1 MNISG
6 FCLNLNQ
13 LGYQLIGK
21 KIKISKSLT
30 MNKFYTSHIEK
41 NTILSI
47 FLRLEVKGQVM
58 GTYWYTLKLHLNKNN
73 KMQKI
78 FLDFLHKEKVL
89 RIVNIFFFEIFK
101 NIFTG

>member
-6 FCLNLNQ
+6 SCLNLNQ

-21 KIKISKSLT
+21 KIKISKSLAI
-30 MNKFYTSHIEK
+30 NKLYTSHIKK

-47 FLRLEVKGQVM
+47 FLRLEVKGQDM

-73 KMQKI
+73 KMQNII
-78 FLDFLHKEKVL
+78 FGFFAKGKSFTHRKH
-89 RIVNIFFFEIFK
+89 FFFDI
-101 NIFTG
+101 